1 MARRRMRAAFVAIA
15 LLALGACGFFGGREP
30 VREAKPGPLYS
41 PNGEPLS
48 GGPLGEPKCEDAM
61 QRWFAK
67 VDADH
72 DGTIDASEFL
82 ADARRQFAAMD
93 LDRSGVLTPSVLS
106 RYRAPYLAEQARE
119 VPPEESEAQ
128 REQRLEREREPAV
141 GKDRADP
148 VMIADV
154 NLRNR
159 VTLDDFLGLARR
171 TFAGLDLKKDGRLTS
186 EEVIASSCK
195 PE

>member
-1 MARRRMRAAFVAIA
+1 MVIA
-15 LLALGACGFFGGREP
+15 LTLVALGACSYFDKP
-30 VREAKPGPLYS
+30 PREAKPGPIYS

-61 QRWFAK
+61 RRWFAA
-67 VDADH
+67 VDTNH
-72 DGTIDASEFL
+72 DGAIDAAEFL

-93 LDRSGVLTPSVLS
+93 IERTGILTPAVLAQ
-106 RYRAPYLAEQARE
+106 YRAPYIAEH
-119 VPPEESEAQ
+119 Q
-128 REQRLEREREPAV
+128 REDARDADERERDDRSDRERGPPV

-159 VTLDDFLGLARR
+159 VTLDDFLASARR
-171 TFAGLDLKKDGRLTS
+171 NFAALDEKKDGRLS
-186 EEVIASSCK
+186 PEDAIASCK